1 MCSNTIYTLTEFW
14 LNCFIIMAS
23 KSGFFWKTWNCGY
36 FHAKK
41 HLFDGH
47 TFKADI
53 GQHFDKSEKIHQ
65 GGATISKQLK
75 YFSNAN
81 NSTTLMDPG
90 PPGVSKEAKLST
102 KLEFGSLV
110 R

>member
-1 MCSNTIYTLTEFW
+1 MD
-14 LNCFIIMAS
+14 
-23 KSGFFWKTWNCGY
+23 FFERLEIVAICTP
-36 FHAKK
+36 KK
-41 HLFDGH
+41 HFFDGH

-53 GQHFDKSEKIHQ
+53 GQHLDKSEKIRQ

-81 NSTTLMDPG
+81 NSTTLTPQG

-102 KLEFGSLV
+102 EFEFGGLV